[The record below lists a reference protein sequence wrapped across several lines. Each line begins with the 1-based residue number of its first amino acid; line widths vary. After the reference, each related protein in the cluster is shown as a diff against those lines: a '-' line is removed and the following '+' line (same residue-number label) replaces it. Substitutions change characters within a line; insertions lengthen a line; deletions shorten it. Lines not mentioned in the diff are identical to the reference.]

1 MELAIP
7 IGALGGLYYI
17 SDKSKKKKENF
28 EGNSSRNNNNNPE
41 YPGEIPKNYP
51 VSTDEEL
58 RDTSVNRYPKSNQR
72 TDKYFSKNVSYDTSI
87 NNQSNTREINSLSGN
102 VLNTE
107 EFKHNNMVPYFGAK
121 IRGRT
126 ADSHVHEQILDN
138 MVGAGSQSV
147 EKKENAPMFKPEE
160 NMQYSHGAPN
170 MNNFYQSRVNAS
182 NRMANVKPWEEV
194 QVGPGLAE
202 GFSSTGSGGFN
213 SGLNARDTYKPKD
226 VNDLR
231 VKTNPKT
238 SYELSSHEGPANYY
252 NKSSSNTNTIG
263 KVEKYLPDTYYENG
277 PERYFTTTGIEQ
289 RPTARGLNDNKKLE
303 NMNNV
308 GFYSGTQ
315 STNGPY
321 REPAPQT
328 YKASDKCD
336 QEKQGYLMKQ
346 RNYTGDPREGDYG
359 LNSIKLG
366 KTNRDCNPQY
376 TVFNGIKKTVGA
388 LFAPITD
395 IMRPSRKEDIVE
407 NFRVYGNPSD
417 STHSG
422 FIEGTYQSPNVTNR
436 DMNLGNEEY
445 FGNIQKQNIH
455 STNNTKHQVTEQQ
468 RETTSVPYGGI
479 AGSAESSGQTSYYSN
494 YNQTNNET
502 KENMVYSRTNL
513 GNASQ
518 FNNSINMSIS
528 KQDSL
533 ESSREFVPSG
543 APQMLPPST
552 SHIGITN
559 ISHEANNFQSVDR
572 MQPDILDAFKKNPY
586 THSLHSTA

>member
-7 IGALGGLYYI
+7 IAALGGLYYI
-17 SDKSKKKKENF
+17 SDKSKKNNKECF
-28 EGNSSRNNNNNPE
+28 ENNSLQKNQLE
-41 YPGEIPKNYP
+41 YPNEIVRNYP
-51 VSTDEEL
+51 VVTDEEL
-58 RDTSVNRYPKSNQR
+58 RNTTVNTYPKSNQR
-72 TDKYFSKNVSYDTSI
+72 TDKYFSKGVSYDSSI
-87 NNQSNTREINSLSGN
+87 NEKAKSGEFNSLSGN
-102 VLNTE
+102 VMNTE
-107 EFKHNNMVPYFGAK
+107 EFKHNNMVPFFGSK

-138 MVGAGSQSV
+138 MVGSGSQTI
-147 EKKENAPMFKPEE
+147 EKRENAPMFKPED
-160 NMQYSHGAPN
+160 NIQYSHGAPN
-170 MNNFYQSRVNAS
+170 MNNFYQSRVNPS
-182 NRMANVKPWEEV
+182 NRMANVKPWQEV
-194 QVGPGLAE
+194 QVGPGINE
-202 GFSSTGSGGFN
+202 GFTSGGSGGYN
-213 SGLNARDTYKPKD
+213 SGLMARETYKPKGVD
-226 VNDLR
+226 ELR

-238 SYELSSHEGPANYY
+238 SFELSNHQGPATYY
-252 NKSSSNTNTIG
+252 NKNSSNTNSIG

-303 NMNNV
+303 TMNNM
-308 GFYSGTQ
+308 GFYKGTQ

-328 YKASDKCD
+328 YKASNKCD
-336 QEKQGYLMKQ
+336 AEKQSYLVKQ

-395 IMRPSRKEDIVE
+395 IVRPSKKEDIIE
-407 NFRVYGNPSD
+407 NYRVYGNPAD
-417 STHSG
+417 AVHSG

-436 DMNLGNEEY
+436 DMNINNEEY
-445 FGNIQKQNIH
+445 FGNIQKQKIH
-455 STNNTKHQVTEQQ
+455 SINNTKHQLANQQ
-468 RETTSVPYGGI
+468 RETTTTPYSGI
-479 AGSAESSGQTSYYSN
+479 AGSAEVSGQTSYYAN

-502 KENMVYSRTNL
+502 KENMIYSRTNL
-513 GNASQ
+513 GNAAQ

-528 KQDSL
+528 KQDCL
-533 ESSREFVPSG
+533 ESTREFIPSG

-552 SHIGITN
+552 SQIGTTN
-559 ISHEANNFQSVDR
+559 ISHDLSDNQTNDR

-586 THSLHSTA
+586 THSLHSN